1 MALTGYN
8 PCNANTHQIVICATF
23 RKFASHLVDVD
34 QTQLVV
40 DKWLADM
47 QQTDLSTLTL
57 EFQQLLLSLVPDSAD
72 EAFAESDR
80 PTKRRRTGDGI
91 VQDAAP
97 KFERLAQLVEEKLA
111 WPGHEGFPG
120 LHKKA
125 LQQFAHL
132 KEADQEG
139 VIASLGEISCL
150 SSTNAAEADPGPS
163 TCCRI
168 CSDHSAKVLDNAPN
182 THCLEA
188 ASILSALIKWPGFQ
202 RSKRLRVLGMLVLR
216 RIVNH
221 CGDNDLVDLRPGGS
235 LGPWCLQS
243 LRSSLRELRLAA
255 GWSLTAF
262 VRASVSPKFRKS
274 NRVCALEVL
283 RVLSDRQEMEI
294 QETIVIA
301 LAHLAAVCG
310 EAELNIV
317 LLRLVDYLGYT
328 QPLISSVAFDEILR
342 LAERRGCSPEDLFR
356 PYWRTVAREVV
367 KDLRSRPQKAQQ
379 LCELLSITVPR
390 FLLQTQAET
399 IPYLILTKNRDLLQ
413 RIATARN
420 VEIQD
425 ICLQP
430 PKHLGMILA
439 HLLLANFPNPEE
451 EISRLLCEATPRFQ
465 EADVGQLIRL
475 EPIPI
480 ACEMLKVAG
489 EQPESKKGAAHKAIA
504 TFVAY
509 FERKHGRSTNKTA
522 TQLLAHFLEDHV
534 LGIMTHF
541 SDIIDA
547 RTDIYSTTEKARCIR
562 AIAEMISL
570 AGSHFNLGMAVP
582 QIRACLPN
590 AVNEPEL
597 CDEAFSAWATL
608 LETVEEED
616 AETLVEHTFA
626 IIVQAWDCFSDET
639 RLRAYN
645 LISTLIKKF
654 NGLFKDKIL
663 SLPSLGSIT
672 MLSKFES
679 EIAKFKNGAPLAA
692 HFEAFSLRCSD
703 ENKVV
708 VEQALLELLPFL
720 ESNQNFIHSSVMTTQ
735 PNAVIPLL
743 TRSLLDAST
752 RFLEVSPRISNLCA
766 QCLGIIGCMDPNRI
780 EATRTKHEVMVLSNF
795 ERLDETVDFVA
806 HLLEHIL
813 VKAFHSASSGKM
825 QNYLA
830 YAMQELLKHCDFK
843 SAVHRPRSSQTGPQ
857 SQRWAAMSE
866 SARST
871 LMPYFNSRYLFA
883 KSAESSIRKE
893 YPIFKPSM
901 THAAW
906 LRTFVSD
913 LLERGKGDNAKIF
926 FPVLSRIIR
935 GHDLSIPSFL
945 LPFTVLNVIL
955 GGTEEEVVNVQAEL
969 LSILGH
975 HIAVLSLEEAENV
988 KQCSEVS
995 MFLKILRIANVIIEC
1010 VRSPR
1015 LSLSLAPTKTESR

>member
-1 MALTGYN
+1 MHTVIYRWISETQQAGPSFSTPELDQLFQAL
-8 PCNANTHQIVICATF
+8 IVGE
-23 RKFASHLVDVD
+23 VDVE
-34 QTQLVV
+34 VV
-40 DKWLADM
+40 EGA
-47 QQTDLSTLTL
+47 
-57 EFQQLLLSLVPDSAD
+57 
-72 EAFAESDR
+72 R
-80 PTKRRRTGDGI
+80 PSKKRRTGDALSPGAPSKLDQLTTTV
-91 VQDAAP
+91 VQ
-97 KFERLAQLVEEKLA
+97 KLC
-111 WPGHEGFPG
+111 WRGHASFQG

-125 LQQFAHL
+125 LQQFSSL
-132 KEADQEG
+132 NDVDQEG
-139 VIASLGEISCL
+139 IVASLGEISCRSCT
-150 SSTNAAEADPGPS
+150 SSEEPPS
-163 TCCRI
+163 TDCQI
-168 CSDHSAKVLDNAPN
+168 CSDHAVKALDGAASSE
-182 THCLEA
+182 CLEA
-188 ASILSALIKWPGFQ
+188 ASLLRVLIKWPGFQ
-202 RSKRLRVLGMLVLR
+202 RSKRLRVLGMLTLR

-221 CGDNDLVDLRPGGS
+221 CGDNDVVDLRPGGS
-235 LGPWCLQS
+235 LGHWCLQS

-255 GWSLTAF
+255 GWTLTAF
-262 VRASVSPKFRKS
+262 VRASVSPKFRKV
-274 NRVCALEVL
+274 NRVCALEFL
-283 RVLSDRQEMEI
+283 GVLSERQEMEI
-294 QETIVIA
+294 QETLVIA
-301 LAHLAAVCG
+301 LAQVATVCG
-310 EAELNIV
+310 EEELNLV
-317 LLRLVDYLGYT
+317 LLRLVDYLGHAH
-328 QPLISSVAFDEILR
+328 PLISAVAFDEILR
-342 LAERRGCSPEDLFR
+342 LAEHRKCSPEELFR

-399 IPYLILTKNRDLLQ
+399 IPYLILTKNRELLQ

-420 VEIQD
+420 MEIQD

-430 PKHLGMILA
+430 SRHLAMIMA
-439 HLLLANFPNPEE
+439 YLLLANFPNPEQ
-451 EISRLLCEATPRFQ
+451 EILNLLCAATPKFQ
-465 EADVGQLIRL
+465 EADVVQLIRL

-489 EQPESKKGAAHKAIA
+489 EQPAKKKGPAHKAIG
-504 TFVAY
+504 TFVGY
-509 FERKHGRSTNKTA
+509 FERKNGKSSSKTS

-541 SDIIDA
+541 SDIIDG
-547 RTDIYSTTEKARCIR
+547 RTDIHSMTEKARCIR

-570 AGSHFNLGMAVP
+570 AGPHFNLGMAVP

-597 CDEAFSAWATL
+597 CDEAFAAWATL
-608 LETVEEED
+608 LETVEEEE

-626 IIVQAWDCFSDET
+626 MIVQAWESFSDDT

-654 NGLFKDKIL
+654 NGLLKDKIL
-663 SLPSLGSIT
+663 NLPSLGSIP

-679 EIAKFKNGAPLAA
+679 EIAKFKTGAPLTA
-692 HFEAFSLRCSD
+692 HFEAFSQRCSD

-720 ESNQNFIHSSVMTTQ
+720 ESNQNFIHASVMTTQ

-752 RFLEVSPRISNLCA
+752 RFLEVSPRISSLCA
-766 QCLGIIGCMDPNRI
+766 ECLGIIGCMDPNRI

-795 ERLDETVDFVA
+795 DRLDETVGFVA
-806 HLLEHIL
+806 HLLEHVL
-813 VKAFHSASSGKM
+813 VKAFHSAVNGKM

-843 SAVHRPRSSQTGPQ
+843 SAVQRPRSSQTGPQ
-857 SQRWAAMSE
+857 FERWAAMSD

-883 KSAESSIRKE
+883 RSTESSIRKE

-901 THAAW
+901 THANW

-955 GGTEEEVVNVQAEL
+955 GGTEEEVENIQSELYSIVSYHLAEFTP
-969 LSILGH
+969 
-975 HIAVLSLEEAENV
+975 EEAENI
-988 KQCSEVS
+988 KQCSEVGPPVTFS
-995 MFLKILRIANVIIEC
+995 FIANMV
-1010 VRSPR
+1010 S
-1015 LSLSLAPTKTESR
+1015 